1 MSRGPWVALTA
12 VVVLAATGFT
22 GEVQAKRPPRLSERA
37 AITKALPAF
46 LRSEPVGCVWLD
58 VSVSNNSKYAIAAP
72 VYLNALHP
80 PCLRYASNG
89 YWILKKVTTW
99 KIIWNGSDRPK
110 CSLGVPRDLTPC
122 VR

>member
-1 MSRGPWVALTA
+1 MSRGWFLLLA
-12 VVVLAATGFT
+12 VVVLAATGIT
-22 GEVQAKRPPRLSERA
+22 GVAQAKRPPRLSERA

-58 VSVSNNSKYAIAAP
+58 VIVSNNNKYAIAAP
-72 VYLNALHP
+72 VYLNARHP

-99 KIIWNGSDRPK
+99 KIIWNRSDQPN
-110 CSLGVPRDLTPC
+110 CSLVVPRDLTPC
-122 VR
+122 TP